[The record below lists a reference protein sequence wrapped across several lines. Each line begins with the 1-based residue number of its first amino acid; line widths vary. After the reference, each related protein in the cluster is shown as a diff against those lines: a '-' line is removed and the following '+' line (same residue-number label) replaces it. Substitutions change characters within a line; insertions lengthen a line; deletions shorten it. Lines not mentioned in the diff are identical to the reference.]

1 MLPVAGLAYE
11 AQRLAAKNPDKLWVR
26 ALIAPGMLMQRLTTR
41 RPDLQQQEVALT
53 ALRKAV
59 WREQLVAD
67 KGGALK
73 VRARQLETFENF
85 EQVQQRVA

>member
-41 RPDLQQQEVALT
+41 RPDLSNKRLHLL
-53 ALRKAV
+53 LRKAV